1 MSDEIKRQVLEMS
14 VGIGVHALILLIGAA
29 IWFREIPVFLGI
41 LVGAAAACLLLYS
54 MAYSTEMC
62 MEFADEDF
70 AKKKMVSH
78 SIIRNLAV
86 FAGLAVILNFTDI
99 NLIAVVLGL
108 LGLKTGAY
116 LYSFVHKK
124 LDHKAEDRKA

>member
-1 MSDEIKRQVLEMS
+1 MS

-41 LVGAAAACLLLYS
+41 LLGAAAACLLLYS
-54 MAYSTEMC
+54 MAYTTEMC
-62 MEFADEDF
+62 MVFADEEF
-70 AKKKMVSH
+70 TKKKMVSH
-78 SIIRNLAV
+78 SILRSLAV

-124 LDHKAEDRKA
+124 LDHKAEDSEA

>member
-1 MSDEIKRQVLEMS
+1 MSDATKRQVLEMS
-14 VGIGVHALILLIGAA
+14 VGIVIHALMLLIGAA

-41 LVGAAAACLLLYS
+41 LLGAAVACVLLYS

-62 MEFADEDF
+62 MEFADEGF

-78 SIIRNLAV
+78 SIIRSLAV
-86 FAGLAVILNFTDI
+86 FAVLALIWKFTEI
-99 NLIAVVLGL
+99 NLVALVLGI

-116 LYSFVHKK
+116 LYPHVHKI
-124 LDHKAEDRKA
+124 LDHKAEDKKA

>member
-1 MSDEIKRQVLEMS
+1 MSDEMKRQIWEMS
-14 VGIGVHALILLIGAA
+14 VGIGIHALVLLAGAA

-41 LVGAAAACLLLYS
+41 LLGAVAACLLLYS
-54 MAYSTEMC
+54 MAYTTEMC

-78 SIIRNLAV
+78 SIVRSLAV
-86 FAGLAVILNFTDI
+86 FAGLALILNFTDI
-99 NLIAVVLGL
+99 NLLAVVLGL

-124 LDHKAEDRKA
+124 LDHKAEDKKA

>member
-41 LVGAAAACLLLYS
+41 LLGAAAACLLLYS
-54 MAYSTEMC
+54 MAYTTEMC
-62 MEFADEDF
+62 MEFADEEF
-70 AKKKMVSH
+70 TKKKMVSH
-78 SIIRNLAV
+78 SILRSLAV

-124 LDHKAEDRKA
+124 LDHKAEDSEA

>member
-29 IWFREIPVFLGI
+29 IWFREIPVFLGN
-41 LVGAAAACLLLYS
+41 LLGAAAACLLLYS
-54 MAYSTEMC
+54 MAYTTEMC
-62 MEFADEDF
+62 MEFADEEF
-70 AKKKMVSH
+70 TKKKMVSH
-78 SIIRNLAV
+78 SILRSLAV

-124 LDHKAEDRKA
+124 LDHKAEDSEA

>member
-41 LVGAAAACLLLYS
+41 LLGAAAACLLLYS
-54 MAYSTEMC
+54 MAYTTEMC
-62 MEFADEDF
+62 MVFADEEF
-70 AKKKMVSH
+70 TKKKMVSH
-78 SIIRNLAV
+78 SILRSLAV

-124 LDHKAEDRKA
+124 LDHKAEDSEA

>member
-1 MSDEIKRQVLEMS
+1 MS

-41 LVGAAAACLLLYS
+41 LLGAAAACLLLYS
-54 MAYSTEMC
+54 MAYTTEMC
-62 MEFADEDF
+62 MEFADEEF
-70 AKKKMVSH
+70 TKKKMVSH
-78 SIIRNLAV
+78 SILRSLAV

-124 LDHKAEDRKA
+124 LDHKAEDSEA